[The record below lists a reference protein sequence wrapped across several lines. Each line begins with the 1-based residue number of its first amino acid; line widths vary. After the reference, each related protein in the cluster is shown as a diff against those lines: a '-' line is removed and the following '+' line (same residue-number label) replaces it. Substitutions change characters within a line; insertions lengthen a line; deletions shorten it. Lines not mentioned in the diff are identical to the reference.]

1 MDINITDLIEKIEEQ
16 EREEAKDVEGQVE
29 IIFMLP

>member
-1 MDINITDLIEKIEEQ
+1 MDINLPNLIEKIEEV
-16 EREEAKDVEGQVE
+16 EEEEKKDAEGQVE